1 MERKRKKRKG
11 RAVGQLGKAGLTGS
25 KWFNRR
31 NTYKIGKRKWGAGWG
46 GWEAG
51 RQRQTH
57 PATHKE

>member
-31 NTYKIGKRKWGAGWG
+31 NTYKIGKRKDFPRLRKQCMNLDWIGNIFW
-46 GWEAG
+46 
-51 RQRQTH
+51 
-57 PATHKE
+57 